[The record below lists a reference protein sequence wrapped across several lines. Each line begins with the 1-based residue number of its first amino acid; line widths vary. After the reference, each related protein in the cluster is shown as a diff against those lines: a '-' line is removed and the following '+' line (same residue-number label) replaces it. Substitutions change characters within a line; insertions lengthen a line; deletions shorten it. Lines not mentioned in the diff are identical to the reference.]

1 MFLTLSPL
9 RLVGGLTC
17 LLLAHS
23 AFAASHSTAPL
34 PSLNLIDSDGDG
46 ISDEDERGIGTDPFN
61 PDTDGDG
68 YDDGEEVVAGSDP
81 LDPHDTPHTLILNSP
96 AGGLAAQGTPAIKH
110 LPLSVLFGAST
121 RPPDSPADPSGESYS
136 GQYFAPANAP
146 EHMAAK
152 LTANGLKS
160 GAYALVW
167 EQRVLLNPRN
177 EIQTYE
183 VTILTESGRT
193 LLRKKTPYAVGA
205 EWRYFALSFELLKA
219 DEGRPLIMQ
228 IIPDRSGPGRYEV
241 LQVAVL
247 KAGLEVDVDRD
258 GIISP
263 DERPSGGKPFRF
275 WVNDD
280 SDEGESQERADIP
293 GRPSGQSDASR
304 KGINGLR
311 DLIDFFALNL
321 NIGRLVDS
329 FSPDDGYQ
337 YFLRNEDKALQAT
350 ETGLAALTAGSIH
363 RQPDIHVYGPDG
375 LGDINAATVGLP
387 DPQGRI
393 KLTKAFIN
401 GMGER
406 NGGVLL
412 VEANKPTN
420 RPVCIEI
427 VNAGQVVASF
437 ELPIA
442 IVPIETMY
450 RHLSLNFCAR
460 DTDGRPVLPRRPG
473 RPNLPGEPAGL
484 PDTETT
490 NRWVLMI
497 HGYNVDGDTA
507 RGWQAETFKR
517 LYTMGSQARFVG
529 VTWNGDTGL
538 DYHKAVFHAFQSGDT
553 LARSLGFLD
562 PARSV
567 LIAHSLGN
575 IVASQS
581 IQAGFTPAKYF
592 LLNAALPVEAIMGDT
607 ADSLQ
612 AEQMTEKQWRGYS
625 RRLFAADWHKLF
637 SLDDQRSSYT
647 WSNCFDRART
657 TVPLVNCYSPGEDVT
672 NCPVKTDSAAV
683 LSTLWEGR
691 AIDYGVWKTQE
702 MLKGVGWARSLASL
716 AMERGQG
723 GWGFNAV
730 WRGAYVAGSQSNG
743 AGGYYEKLTPSQTDQ
758 ISGSQLM
765 NNSFFRPFAE
775 KRLHDDHLRR
785 PSPLLDD
792 RMVRYDLLARGIPAL
807 TFAAGAVP
815 LPLESNLPVPPPKH
829 ENINLEAV
837 GRTPE
842 VRWPTTGHK
851 ADNTPGRWLHS
862 DYKNVALPFVHPLF
876 QLIINRGQ
884 LK

>member
-1 MFLTLSPL
+1 MLLTLSW
-9 RLVGGLTC
+9 RQLVGALTC

-23 AFAASHSTAPL
+23 GFAASHSPAPL

-46 ISDEDERGIGTDPFN
+46 ISDEDERLIGTDPFN

-68 YDDGEEVVAGSDP
+68 YDDGEEVVAGTDP
-81 LDPHDTPHTLILNSP
+81 LDPHDNPHTIVLNS
-96 AGGLAAQGTPAIKH
+96 ATRGLAANTAPAIKR

-183 VTILTESGRT
+183 VTILTEGGRT

-205 EWRYFALSFELLKA
+205 DWRYFALSFELLKA

-321 NIGRLVDS
+321 NIGRLVHA

-375 LGDINAATVGLP
+375 IGDINTANVGMP
-387 DPQGRI
+387 DAQGRI
-393 KLTKAFIN
+393 ELTKAFVN

-420 RPVCIEI
+420 RPACIEI
-427 VNAGQVVASF
+427 VNAGQVVATF

-442 IVPIETMY
+442 IVPVETMY

-460 DTDGRPVLPRRPG
+460 DIDGRPVLPRRPG

-484 PDTETT
+484 PDTETAH
-490 NRWVLMI
+490 RWVLMI

-553 LARSLGFLD
+553 LAKSLGFLD

-575 IVASQS
+575 IVAAQS
-581 IQAGFTPAKYF
+581 VQAGFTPAKYF
-592 LLNAALPVEAIMGDT
+592 PLNAAMPIEAISGDS
-607 ADSLQ
+607 ADPIQS
-612 AEQMTEKQWRGYS
+612 EQMTEKVWRGYT
-625 RRLFAADWHKLF
+625 RRLYAADWYKLF
-637 SLDDQRSSYT
+637 ALDDQRRAYT
-647 WSNCFDRART
+647 WKNCFSRARDL
-657 TVPLVNCYSPGEDVT
+657 VPLTNCYSPGEDVT
-672 NCPVKTDSAAV
+672 NCPPATESAAV
-683 LSTLWEGR
+683 LSTLWAGR
-691 AIDYGVWKTQE
+691 AVDYGVWKTQE
-702 MLKGVGWARSLASL
+702 MLKGVGWSRSLASP

-723 GWGFNAV
+723 GWGFNNA
-730 WRGAYVAGSQSNG
+730 WRGPYVPGSQSNG
-743 AGGYYEKLTPSQTDQ
+743 TGGYYEHLAPATADKISTP
-758 ISGSQLM
+758 QLM
-765 NNSFFRPFAE
+765 NDSFFRPFVE
-775 KRLHDDHLRR
+775 KWLHDARPRR

-792 RMVRYDLLARGIPAL
+792 RLVRYDLLARGLPAM

-815 LPLESNLPVPPPKH
+815 LPLESNLPGPPTKH
-829 ENINLEAV
+829 ENFNLEAA
-837 GRTPE
+837 GRTPGS
-842 VRWPTTGHK
+842 RWPTDGHK
-851 ADNTPGRWLHS
+851 AEKTHGRWLHS

-876 QLIINRGQ
+876 QIIIDRGQ